1 MITISENTKNYIKT
15 VLSEAGGPRGKPH
28 FSPKP
33 GMPGTATSPAGFTGI
48 ADPGT
53 AGGMY
58 SPHSSDSDYEIRYK
72 RQDAKAKGQV
82 GMDIDRDILMGRTS
96 IGNAQDIMNHIAQMS
111 QGYATVEYLD
121 SVLPAAFKAAMSA
134 NLLGKSPGVKGQ
146 HLSTSALAI
155 PSDADF
161 DKYGIDPATRE
172 IIKKTLNP
180 SSGSAGGTGT
190 KTPPAP
196 TGSPSSTSP
205 TSPTAKSPDP
215 AKKAK
220 DKKEQFVSL
229 TKKFAANLGSLDPFN
244 PLLGIKLGY
253 ELLGGKEILKRT
265 RELGAAQ
272 SAGVQSSMG
281 HPSAIGRF

>member
-1 MITISENTKNYIKT
+1 MITISENTKNYIKSL
-15 VLSEAGGPRGKPH
+15 LSDAGGPRGKQH

-33 GMPGTATSPAGFTGI
+33 GVPGATGAAPA
-48 ADPGT
+48 GT

-58 SPHSSDSDYEIRYK
+58 SPHPSDSDYEIRYK

-96 IGNAQDIMNHIAQMS
+96 IGNAQDTMDHIAQMS
-111 QGYATVEYLD
+111 QGYATAEYLD
-121 SVLPAAFKAAMSA
+121 SVMPAAAKAAMA
-134 NLLGKSPGVKGQ
+134 LDLLGKSPGVKGKQ
-146 HLSTSALAI
+146 QLKSSSSTIDLTPYGVDPNTAKIAK
-155 PSDADF
+155 DF
-161 DKYGIDPATRE
+161 
-172 IIKKTLNP
+172 LNP
-180 SSGSAGGTGT
+180 SSASASPSGTQT
-190 KTPPAP
+190 APKP
-196 TGSPSSTSP
+196 TGAPSSASSP
-205 TSPTAKSPDP
+205 QQKVA
-215 AKKAK
+215 AEERAAK
-220 DKKEQFVSL
+220 DKKDQFVSL

>member
-1 MITISENTKNYIKT
+1 MITISENTKNYIKSL
-15 VLSEAGGPRGKPH
+15 LSEAGGPRGKQH

-33 GMPGTATSPAGFTGI
+33 GVPGATGAAPA
-48 ADPGT
+48 GT

-58 SPHSSDSDYEIRYK
+58 SPHPSDNSEEIRYK
-72 RQDAKAKGQV
+72 RQKAKRQV

-96 IGNAQDIMNHIAQMS
+96 IGNAQDTMDHIAQMS
-111 QGYATVEYLD
+111 QGYATAEYLD
-121 SVLPAAFKAAMSA
+121 SVMPAAAKAAMA
-134 NLLGKSPGVKGQ
+134 LDLLGKSPGVKGKQ
-146 HLSTSALAI
+146 PKSSSPTIDLTQYGVDPNTAEVARRFFNPNSASAS
-155 PSDADF
+155 PSGTQTAP
-161 DKYGIDPATRE
+161 KPTGA
-172 IIKKTLNP
+172 P
-180 SSGSAGGTGT
+180 SSAS
-190 KTPPAP
+190 
-196 TGSPSSTSP
+196 SPQQK
-205 TSPTAKSPDP
+205 A
-215 AKKAK
+215 AAEERAAK
-220 DKKEQFVSL
+220 DKKDQFVSL

>member
-1 MITISENTKNYIKT
+1 MITISENTKNYIKSL
-15 VLSEAGGPRGKPH
+15 LSEAGGPRGKQH

-33 GMPGTATSPAGFTGI
+33 GVPGATGDAPV
-48 ADPGT
+48 GT

-58 SPHSSDSDYEIRYK
+58 SPHPSDISIQIRKK
-72 RQDAKAKGQV
+72 RQEAKGQF

-96 IGNAQDIMNHIAQMS
+96 IGNAQDTMDHIAQMS
-111 QGYATVEYLD
+111 QGYATAEYLD
-121 SVLPAAFKAAMSA
+121 SVMPAAAKAAMA
-134 NLLGKSPGVKGQ
+134 LNLWGKSPGVKGKQ
-146 HLSTSALAI
+146 LKSSSSTIDLTPYGVDPNTAKVAK
-155 PSDADF
+155 DF
-161 DKYGIDPATRE
+161 
-172 IIKKTLNP
+172 LNP
-180 SSGSAGGTGT
+180 SSASASPSGTQT
-190 KTPPAP
+190 APKP
-196 TGSPSSTSP
+196 TGAPSSASSP
-205 TSPTAKSPDP
+205 QQKA
-215 AKKAK
+215 AAAEERAAK
-220 DKKEQFVSL
+220 DKKDQFVSL